1 MDSLATDTSLAPSR
15 EVLDA
20 LGRTSVFSALSG
32 RGLQELAPHAEVRT
46 HRRHDRLWDRGDPS
60 HEIAVVLSGRLQCS
74 VPGHGGRGWIRA
86 VLRPGGC
93 CGLSALLDRGAQV
106 CGVEALETSRVL
118 HVESEALRDLLDKEP
133 EFALHVARLVTQDL
147 RRAIVCCGQMALQS
161 PLERLAGYLIENAD
175 SNGNVRL
182 RETQGQIAAQIGTVR
197 EVVGRSFRRLED
209 DGIVVRRGRTVRIL
223 NREDLARLA
232 R

>member
-1 MDSLATDTSLAPSR
+1 
-15 EVLDA
+15 
-20 LGRTSVFSALSG
+20 
-32 RGLQELAPHAEVRT
+32 
-46 HRRHDRLWDRGDPS
+46 
-60 HEIAVVLSGRLQCS
+60 
-74 VPGHGGRGWIRA
+74 
-86 VLRPGGC
+86 
-93 CGLSALLDRGAQV
+93 
-106 CGVEALETSRVL
+106 
-118 HVESEALRDLLDKEP
+118 
-133 EFALHVARLVTQDL
+133 
-147 RRAIVCCGQMALQS
+147 MALQS

-175 SNGNVRL
+175 GSGNVRL

>member
-1 MDSLATDTSLAPSR
+1 MDSLATDTALAPSR

-20 LGRTSVFSALSG
+20 LGRTAVFSALTG
-32 RGLQELAPHAEVRT
+32 RGLQELAPHVDVRT

-60 HEIAVVLSGRLQCS
+60 AEIAVALSGRLQCC

-93 CGLSALLDRGAQV
+93 CGLGALLDHGTQV
-106 CGVEALETSRVL
+106 CGVEALETSRVM
-118 HVESEALRDLLDKEP
+118 HVKTEALRSLLDKEP

-161 PLERLAGYLIENAD
+161 PLERLAGYLLENAD
-175 SNGNVRL
+175 GSGNVRL

>member
-1 MDSLATDTSLAPSR
+1 MDSIATETAHAQSR

-20 LGRTSVFSALSG
+20 LGRTTVFSALSG
-32 RGLQELAPHAEVRT
+32 RGLQELAPKAELRT
-46 HRRHDRLWDRGDPS
+46 HRRHDRLWDRGDQS
-60 HEIAVVLSGRLQCS
+60 SEIAVVLSGRLPCS

-93 CGLSALLDRGAQV
+93 CGLGALLDRGSQV

-118 HVESEALRDLLDKEP
+118 HVATDGLRGLLDKEP
-133 EFALHVARLVTQDL
+133 EFALHIARLVTQDL

-175 SNGNVRL
+175 GAGNVRL

>member
-1 MDSLATDTSLAPSR
+1 MDPLSAPTSLAPSR

-20 LGRTSVFSALSG
+20 LGRAAVFSALSG

-46 HRRHDRLWDRGDPS
+46 HRRNDRLWDRGDQADG
-60 HEIAVVLSGRLQCS
+60 IAIVLSGRLQCT
-74 VPGHGGRGWIRA
+74 VPGHSGRGWIRA

-93 CGLSALLDRGAQV
+93 CGLSALLDNGSQV
-106 CGVEALETSRVL
+106 CGVEALETSRIL
-118 HVESEALRDLLDKEP
+118 HVSSAAMRRVLDKENA
-133 EFALHVARLVTQDL
+133 FALHVARLVTLDL
-147 RRAIVCCGQMALQS
+147 RRAIVCCGQLALKT
-161 PLERLAGYLIENAD
+161 PLERLAGYLLENSD
-175 SNGNVRL
+175 GGGNVRL

-209 DGIVVRRGRTVRIL
+209 DGLVLRRGRTVTIVSKD
-223 NREDLARLA
+223 DLVRLA